1 LLHDDFFLKVDVGAG
16 IAVKLSATS
25 RSDFSSLL
33 NLVAVVDV
41 TKRNRPLPTTDAE
54 MNAFQ
59 IHCGSTG
66 LRYLLDSNI
75 GGRTIH
81 SKFPRLSEYDF
92 LEEGRLYLLQ

>member
-1 LLHDDFFLKVDVGAG
+1 LLHNDFFLKVDVGAG

-54 MNAFQ
+54 MNAFLSLSL
-59 IHCGSTG
+59 IAGVSVVNDDC
-66 LRYLLDSNI
+66 
-75 GGRTIH
+75 TI
-81 SKFPRLSEYDF
+81 RSE
-92 LEEGRLYLLQ
+92 LGVR